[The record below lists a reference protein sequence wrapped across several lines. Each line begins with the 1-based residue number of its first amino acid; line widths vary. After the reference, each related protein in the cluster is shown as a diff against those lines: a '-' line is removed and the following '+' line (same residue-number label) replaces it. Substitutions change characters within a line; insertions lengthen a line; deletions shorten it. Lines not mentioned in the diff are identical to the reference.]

1 MSTTLPAVRDNG
13 QATTPA
19 RTETPLRIEDVATI
33 AAAVARSRLYGL
45 DESQAM
51 TLMLLAH
58 SRGLHPIQAV
68 ERYHVIQGKPAMKAD
83 AMLAEFQ
90 ANGGTVTWHRY
101 DDTGCS
107 ATFSA
112 PAVGEPVTITW
123 TVEDAKRAKL
133 LENHMWTKY
142 PRQMLRARCISE
154 GIRMTMPGIIIG
166 IYTPEEVQ
174 DFDPPP
180 RIEPERPAPE
190 PPKRGKPKDDRTIA
204 EIVMAGV
211 EAMGHRFREE
221 FPDAPPD
228 AWGLTTYQ
236 VERHLYKHANGKSSE
251 KMGNE
256 QVRAALFDLYC
267 GPKRS
272 AIRKELTAYLDLQLS
287 EARKAQL
294 QNDVASVFDRDADAD
309 PDVDMGDVIHEGRE
323 PGSDG

>member
-68 ERYHVIQGKPAMKAD
+68 ERYHVINGRPAMKAD

-90 ANGGTVTWHRY
+90 SQGGIVTWHRH
-101 DDTGCS
+101 DETGCS
-107 ATFSA
+107 ATFA
-112 PAVGEPVTITW
+112 CPGVGEPVTITW
-123 TVEDAKRAKL
+123 TMEDAKRADL
-133 LENHMWTKY
+133 LRNPTWTKY

-180 RIEPERPAPE
+180 RIEPERPAPA
-190 PPKRGKPKDDRTIA
+190 PPPAKPGRKRDERTCTEVI
-204 EIVMAGV
+204 IAGV
-211 EAMGHRFREE
+211 EAAEREFHAE
-221 FPDAPPD
+221 FPDAAPD
-228 AWGLTTYQ
+228 AWTLTPYQ
-236 VERHLYKHANGKSSE
+236 VERHCLKVVTGKSTE
-251 KMGNE
+251 GKGNE
-256 QVRAALFDLYC
+256 YVRAQLFDLYE

-272 AIRKELTAYLDLQLS
+272 AIRKELASYVAAQLS
-287 EARKAQL
+287 EARKAHL
-294 QNDVASVFDRDADAD
+294 QNDVASVFDRDEAD
-309 PDVDMGDVIHEGRE
+309 PEFDVESEGRE